1 MERIYHFEGITPVPP
16 DPMTG
21 SSVKLR
27 NGHIWID
34 ASLAQEVLGNT
45 SQVYAVFY
53 PNIKAIL
60 LAPDS
65 DQTFRAAHEVIML
78 FVKVKNSR
86 GDRAISIQEFMADH
100 DMDETDR
107 DLVYMTAPGLSMMH
121 ISI

>member
-1 MERIYHFEGITPVPP
+1 
-16 DPMTG
+16 MTG
-21 SSVKLR
+21 SNVKLR
-27 NGHIWID
+27 NGHIWMD
-34 ASLAQEVLGNT
+34 ATLAQAVLGN
-45 SQVYAVFY
+45 SAQVYAVFY
-53 PNIKAIL
+53 PNLKAIL

-100 DMDETDR
+100 DIDETDR

-121 ISI
+121 ISV

>member
-1 MERIYHFEGITPVPP
+1 
-16 DPMTG
+16 MTG
-21 SSVKLR
+21 SGVKLR

-53 PNIKAIL
+53 PNLKAIL

-86 GDRAISIQEFMADH
+86 GDRASSIQEFMADH
-100 DMDETDR
+100 DIDETDR